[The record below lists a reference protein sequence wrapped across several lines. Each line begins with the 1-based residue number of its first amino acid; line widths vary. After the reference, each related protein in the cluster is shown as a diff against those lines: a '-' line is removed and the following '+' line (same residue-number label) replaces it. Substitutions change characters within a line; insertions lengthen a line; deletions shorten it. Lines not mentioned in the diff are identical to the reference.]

1 MLFDSCYGYIML
13 CCVVY
18 CLFAY
23 GLLFMFTMLCMFV
36 IACFAYLVIVDCYL
50 IRFVVLFAN
59 SVVTFFDCSVVL
71 VFVSLR
77 VLCVSDG
84 CFVGL
89 VGLVFGCGVWDGV
102 RRGFGCCRFRLIL
115 LVWVGFP
122 MFCVDCNFDFIFVD

>member
-18 CLFAY
+18 CLFVY
-23 GLLFMFTMLCMFV
+23 GLLFMFTMLCMVV
-36 IACFAYLVIVDCYL
+36 IVCFDYLVVVDCYL

-59 SVVTFFDCSVVL
+59 SVVTFFDCSVVVL
-71 VFVSLR
+71 VFVSLL

-89 VGLVFGCGVWDGV
+89 VGLVFGLWCLGW
-102 RRGFGCCRFRLIL
+102 RKAGFWVLPFRA
-115 LVWVGFP
+115 
-122 MFCVDCNFDFIFVD
+122 NFTCLGKLFYVLCSLQF